1 MMSDP
6 DGKPDDGTG
15 RPDLDLDQK
24 IDVALEKIR
33 QSRFSYGITSWQRFP
48 AANADLRKFPD
59 SLHPELADILVKKG
73 FGRLY
78 SHQAAAWDAVQRGEN
93 PVIVTP
99 TASGK
104 TLCYNLPVLDRLL
117 RDPGKRALYL
127 YPAKALAQ
135 DQYHDLIS
143 MAADLKKKIKIGIY
157 DGDTPASHRTTIRQ
171 NAQLIM
177 TNPDMLHTGILPHHS
192 RWSQFFSKLDYI
204 VIDEMHQYRGIFGSH
219 LCNVLRR
226 LRRICR
232 FYGAEL
238 HYILSSATIANPEEL
253 AGRLIGDSVYLINE
267 SGAPSGE
274 KTFILY
280 NPPVIDNVEMV
291 RRSYLDEASLL
302 VRILIDAGI
311 QTIVFT
317 RTRRNVELLLHDLR
331 RHYAGKL
338 ENSSIQGYRG
348 GYLPRE
354 RRVIEKG
361 LRDGVVRCVVAT
373 SALELGVD
381 IGDMGAAVMA
391 GYPGTIASA
400 WQRAGRAGRRE
411 NRSIAIMVASAAP
424 LDQYIVRNPHY
435 FFQHPV
441 EHGLINPDN
450 VLILLEHIRCAAFEL
465 PFTDGE
471 YFADQTPDFL
481 AYLEEDGELQHSSN
495 RWFYTGGEY
504 PAAKVSLRSV
514 SGDAITIADHSTDK
528 PDIIGELDVYAAHLL
543 VHPEAVY
550 LHGGRQY
557 LVKTLDLEN
566 HRAAVVPMD
575 LGYYTAPFE
584 LTRVDIIDTK
594 LCSENSCPI
603 CFGDVQVVSR
613 VVGYRKIRFGTQEVL
628 GAHDLALPERE
639 LITTGA
645 WFTLPTAIADYDR
658 TGDMLTIAAGFVG
671 ALTAIHSVAS
681 VLLMSDPRDIG
692 AFVGSPGNEWA
703 VQTDHLGTLQLSGHP
718 TGNFSLANL
727 FIYDCYPGGIGLS
740 ESLYRKIALILSR
753 AVELVEQCECRNGCP
768 GCIGP
773 VNTTEHFIKASAIT
787 VLRHLAQAF
796 PLADNL

>member
-1 MMSDP
+1 MSDP
-6 DGKPDDGTG
+6 DGKPVDKTS
-15 RPDLDLDQK
+15 RPDLDFDQK
-24 IDVALEKIR
+24 IDSALENIR
-33 QSRFSYGITSWQRFP
+33 QSRFAKGITHWQRFP
-48 AANADLRKFPD
+48 AFQANWKNFPET
-59 SLHPELADILVKKG
+59 LHPELADILVKKG
-73 FGRLY
+73 FDKLY
-78 SHQAAAWDAVQRGEN
+78 SHQSAAWDAVQRGQN
-93 PVIVTP
+93 PVVVTP

-135 DQYHDLIS
+135 DQYHDLVS
-143 MAADLKKKIKIGIY
+143 LTGELKKKIRIGIY
-157 DGDTPASHRTTIRQ
+157 DGDTPASHRTAIRQ

-192 RWSQFFSKLDYI
+192 RWSHYFSKLDYI

-232 FYGAEL
+232 FYDADPQT
-238 HYILSSATIANPEEL
+238 ILSSATIANPEDL

-267 SGAPSGE
+267 SGAPTGE
-274 KTFILY
+274 KTFILF

-291 RRSYLDEASLL
+291 RRSYLDETSLL
-302 VRILIDAGI
+302 VRILINAGI

-331 RHYAGKL
+331 RHYEGKL
-338 ENSSIQGYRG
+338 ENSAIQGYRG
-348 GYLPRE
+348 GYLPQE

-391 GYPGTIASA
+391 GYPGTIAST

-471 YFADQTPDFL
+471 YFAEQTADFL
-481 AYLEEDGELQHSSN
+481 AYLEEDGELRRSSN

-514 SGDAITIADHSTDK
+514 SGDTITIADQSSHK
-528 PDIIGELDVYAAHLL
+528 PEIIGELDTYAAHLL

-550 LHGGRQY
+550 LHGARQY

-566 HRAAVVPMD
+566 HRATIVPIN

-584 LTRVDIIDTK
+584 QTRVDIIDTK
-594 LCSENSCPI
+594 LCSENFCPI
-603 CFGDVQVVSR
+603 CFGDVHVVSR
-613 VVGYRKIRFGTQEVL
+613 VVGYRKIRFGTREVL
-628 GAHDLALPERE
+628 GTNDLALPERE
-639 LITTGA
+639 LITTGV
-645 WFTLPTAIADYDR
+645 WFTLPTEIADHDDR
-658 TGDMLTIAAGFVG
+658 GDMLTIAAGFVG
-671 ALTAIHSVAS
+671 ALTAMHSVAS

-718 TGNFSLANL
+718 TGNFSKANL

-740 ESLYRKIALILSR
+740 ESLYRKIALILSK
-753 AVELVEQCECRNGCP
+753 AVELVEQCECRHGCP

-773 VNTTEHFIKASAIT
+773 VNTIEHFIKASAMT
-787 VLRHLAQAF
+787 VLSYLAQAF
-796 PLADNL
+796 PLSDNL